1 MQLIFT
7 KQFDKQTAAIT
18 SKQLK
23 IAVREAIIDVENAN
37 VISDI
42 KNISALK
49 SSKTAYRIRIGDYR
63 IGLYIKKNIATFVIF
78 ANRKDIYKY
87 FP

>member
-18 SKQLK
+18 SKELK
-23 IAVREAIIDVENAN
+23 IAVREAIINVENAN
-37 VISDI
+37 RISDI
-42 KNISALK
+42 KNISHLK

-63 IGLYIKKNIATFVIF
+63 MGLYIKKNVATFVIF